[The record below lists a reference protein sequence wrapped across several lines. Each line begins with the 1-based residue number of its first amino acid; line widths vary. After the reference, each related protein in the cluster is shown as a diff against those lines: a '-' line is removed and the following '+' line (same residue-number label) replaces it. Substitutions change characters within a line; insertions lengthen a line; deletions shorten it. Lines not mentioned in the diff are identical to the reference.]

1 MVKSFAALTVLVGL
15 LWLFYA
21 IGTGGLE
28 DLSALYPVAL
38 TFAGLVLYIV
48 GSMMLSASQDRANRA
63 LHRMARQQRFASPQP
78 VQPVA
83 ASACPRC
90 GQVVQHGPE
99 LSGQTLVC
107 AACGQPFRL
116 A

>member
-1 MVKSFAALTVLVGL
+1 MVKSLASLTLLVGL

-48 GSMMLSASQDRANRA
+48 GSMMSSASQERTNRA
-63 LHRMARQQRFASPQP
+63 LYRMASQQRFNPPQQS
-78 VQPVA
+78 QPIA

>member
-1 MVKSFAALTVLVGL
+1 MVKSLAALTVLVGL

-28 DLSALYPVAL
+28 DMSALYPVGV
-38 TFAGLVLYIV
+38 TFAGLVLYIA
-48 GSMMLSASQDRANRA
+48 GSMITSASQERTNRA
-63 LHRMARQQRFASPQP
+63 IRRMANQALNAPPRPKQP
-78 VQPVA
+78 A

-90 GQVVQHGPE
+90 SQVVQHGPE
-99 LSGQTLVC
+99 MAGQTLVC

-116 A
+116 V